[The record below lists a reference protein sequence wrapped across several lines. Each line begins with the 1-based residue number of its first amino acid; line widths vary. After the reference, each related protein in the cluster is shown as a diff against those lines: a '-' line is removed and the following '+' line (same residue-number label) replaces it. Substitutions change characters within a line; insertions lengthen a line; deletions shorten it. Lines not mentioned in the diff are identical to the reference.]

1 MTELS
6 VEENSDIRS
15 GYSITL
21 NFSTN
26 PFFSNSFIEK
36 RLCYREGGEL
46 VMQTT
51 PIEWKEG
58 QRPVLHDDNENP
70 AVVMA
75 AGESDAEGKVIALGD
90 APSYGGL

>member
-1 MTELS
+1 
-6 VEENSDIRS
+6 
-15 GYSITL
+15 
-21 NFSTN
+21 
-26 PFFSNSFIEK
+26 
-36 RLCYREGGEL
+36 
-46 VMQTT
+46 MQTT